1 MAEVLSS
8 NEIYNIRRRAKRY
21 IKSLEKVRNK
31 QHGRARQATNA
42 YLRKLRSEVRKTYI
56 KKRTSAESE
65 RTSKVAQSLKK
76 LLPSEV
82 QRNAQKRKNFVF
94 QQEIN
99 AASQGQ
105 PSQIGRDTDTARDLI
120 KIFYRATQNY
130 WEGKSD
136 KNQAMLEGLGV
147 SDLREAFRL
156 VLSKN
161 PDAIKKMNQ
170 AKKEVKS
177 TEEIPFFED
186 YESDET
192 DGSPN
197 YLNYVNFV

>member
-1 MAEVLSS
+1 MAKVLSS

-31 QHGRARQATNA
+31 QHGKARKATNA
-42 YLRKLRSEVRKTYI
+42 YLRKLRSEVKKTYI
-56 KKRTSAESE
+56 KKRTSSESE
-65 RTSKVAQSLKK
+65 RASKVAQSLNN

-120 KIFYRATQNY
+120 KTFYRATQEY

-136 KNQAMLEGLGV
+136 KNQSILEGLGV
-147 SDLREAFRL
+147 NDLREAFRL

-161 PDAIKKMNQ
+161 ADAIKKINQ
-170 AKKEVKS
+170 AKKEVES